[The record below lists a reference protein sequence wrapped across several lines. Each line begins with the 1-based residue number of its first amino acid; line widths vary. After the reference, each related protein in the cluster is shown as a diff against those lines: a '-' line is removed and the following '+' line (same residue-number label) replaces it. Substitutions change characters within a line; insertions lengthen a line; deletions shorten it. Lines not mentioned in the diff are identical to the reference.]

1 MPETQLA
8 TALAQFGAAGL
19 IGWMW
24 LSERRAA
31 AVRDRQLAE
40 AHDRIQ
46 RDRTELDALLATL
59 ERNTRALAAVQ
70 AGQRR
75 LAEILDRFL
84 PGPPTLTVPSPPTA
98 PDGAERP
105 AVPGRPRP
113 RARTGDL

>member
-24 LSERRAA
+24 LTERRAA

-59 ERNTRALAAVQ
+59 ERNTRALAAVHS
-70 AGQRR
+70 GQRR
-75 LAEILDRFL
+75 LAELLDRLL
-84 PGPPTLTVPSPPTA
+84 PGPAAPSAPIA
-98 PDGAERP
+98 PDRPERP
-105 AVPGRPRP
+105 PAPGRARP
-113 RARTGDL
+113 RARTGEL